1 MLITFLVILL
11 IVAIWATCNSL
22 LNHWFWKNWEKNKR
36 NFMFRWFGRKLWYS
50 RAPAVVGCVFY
61 EDGDDVYVLLNQRG
75 KGTPDWQGYW
85 SAPCGYLEWD
95 EDCAEACTREL
106 REETGVY
113 IPSQDLTL
121 VTVDSHPEHDKRQ
134 NVVSRYG
141 IIISKE
147 KAESFVLT
155 DKDSEKDEVENI
167 CWSRIDALGTLDMA
181 FNHLEI
187 IPKVYE
193 GLCEIQRYQE
203 WKKSCEVTKS
213 EVNSCAQ

>member
-1 MLITFLVILL
+1 MITLVSMLASLIVLTIGLVIVDS
-11 IVAIWATCNSL
+11 IKNRQ
-22 LNHWFWKNWEKNKR
+22 FWKDWEANPR

-85 SAPCGYLEWD
+85 SAPCGYLDFNETCD
-95 EDCAEACTREL
+95 EACAREL

-134 NVVSRYG
+134 NVVFRYG
-141 IIISKE
+141 IIIPKE
-147 KAESFVLT
+147 KAESFT
-155 DKDSEKDEVENI
+155 FTTKESEKDEVADIRWVHLGDMENYN
-167 CWSRIDALGTLDMA
+167 MA
-181 FNHLEI
+181 FNHFEI

-193 GLCEIQRYQE
+193 GLCEIQRYRK
-203 WKKSCEVTKS
+203 WKESVGSTES
-213 EVNSCAQ
+213 N